1 MQNIGFIGLGIMGK
15 PMCMNLLKAGYN
27 IFVYNRNPVPAEELQ
42 KKGCTISASI
52 IDLAENC
59 NTVITMLPNSP
70 ECEEIIIGGKGVI
83 QSAKKGSL
91 VIDMSSIDPLV
102 SIKIGKKLLDKGIDF
117 LDAPV
122 SGAEIGAI
130 EGKLAIMV
138 GGKSDVFEKAIPIF
152 KVLGSSYILVGEIG
166 AGNFTKLSNQ
176 IIVGVNI
183 AAVSEALLLA
193 KKAGLSPTA
202 VYNAIKNGLAGS
214 KVLDNKAPMMIN
226 RNFKPGF
233 KMDLHK
239 KDMQNVLNAG
249 TALGVPLP
257 LTALVFEIL
266 KSLSSSGYGDLDN
279 AGIIKFYERISNI
292 EVKE

>member
-1 MQNIGFIGLGIMGK
+1 MQTIGFIGLGVMGK
-15 PMCMNLLKAGYN
+15 PMSLNLLKACYKL
-27 IFVYNRNPVPAEELQ
+27 FVYNRNPLPAEELQ
-42 KKGCTISASI
+42 KKGCIISPSVV
-52 IDLAENC
+52 DLAENC

-70 ECEEIIIGGKGVI
+70 QSEEVIIGNRGVI
-83 QSAKKGSL
+83 QTAKKGTL

-138 GGKSDVFEKAIPIF
+138 GGRSEVFEKAIPIF

-176 IIVGVNI
+176 IIVGINI
-183 AAVSEALLLA
+183 AAISEALVLA

-202 VYNAIKNGLAGS
+202 VYNAIKNGYAGS
-214 KVLDNKAPMMIN
+214 KVLDSKAPMMIN
-226 RNFKPGF
+226 RDFKPGF
-233 KMDLHK
+233 KIDLHK

-249 TALGVPLP
+249 TALGIPLP
-257 LTALVFEIL
+257 LTALVFEML
-266 KSLSSSGYGDLDN
+266 KSLASSDYGDLDN
-279 AGIIKFYERISNI
+279 AGIIKFYEGISNI